1 MQLTKDQRQAAI
13 DALMDLIH
21 GRNDLGGDGMP
32 PLQGDA
38 TINIDPRLNKPQ
50 SLTGDMSDMNINDP
64 DDVLGKMQ
72 PTFIDN
78 QMPQKQQSGDG
89 NGNSQQQK
97 GSKQD
102 QGQSGDND
110 QQGGDQGDQ
119 GNGGQ
124 NDNSQGQNGNG
135 QSDQQGQGDQQ
146 NGQSG
151 SGSGDGNDQQQ
162 GSQSGQSENGNSQQQ
177 NGQNQQDQKSK
188 GNGSCSSKQAGDY
201 VDAWND
207 IMTRFDRDEIE
218 KAELIDLMNRIKSG
232 EISY

>member
-1 MQLTKDQRQAAI
+1 MQFTKDQRQAAI

-38 TINIDPRLNKPQ
+38 TIPIDPRLNKPQ
-50 SLTGDMSDMNINDP
+50 SLMGDVSDMNINDP
-64 DDVLGKMQ
+64 DNVLDKLK

-78 QMPQKQQSGDG
+78 QMPQNQQSGNG

-102 QGQSGDND
+102 QGQSGDTG

-119 GNGGQ
+119 GDGGQ
-124 NDNSQGQNGNG
+124 NDNGQGQNGNG
-135 QSDQQGQGDQQ
+135 QSNQQGQGDQQ

-151 SGSGDGNDQQQ
+151 SGNGNDQQQ
-162 GSQSGQSENGNSQQQ
+162 GSQSGQSGSGNSQQQ
-177 NGQNQQDQKSK
+177 NGQNKDDQNGK

-207 IMTRFDRDEIE
+207 IMARFDRDEID